1 MRKAPINYLV
11 TYALLAVSWIVFAV
25 MLGNYLGENVALA
38 NTTSEDFGRTFQLV
52 LAAAAVLSALASTH
66 WYWAGTADSAATD
79 LSGAQRLWSS
89 WFFVLVITSVVCLAG
104 LVIFYRD
111 ESFTLSESLLMYGSS
126 AAVTF
131 APYWIASLS
140 LSPRGVKHAPL
151 GMR

>member
-25 MLGNYLGENVALA
+25 MVGNYLGENVALA

-52 LAAAAVLSALASTH
+52 LAAGTLFSAIASTH
-66 WYWAGTADSAATD
+66 WYWAGVADSAATD
-79 LSGAQRLWSS
+79 LSGAQRLWSG
-89 WFFVLVITSVVCLAG
+89 WLFVLVITSVVCLAV
-104 LVIFYRD
+104 LILFYRD
-111 ESFTLSESLLMYGSS
+111 ESFTLSESLLMFVSS

-131 APYWIASLS
+131 APYWISSLFV
-140 LSPRGVKHAPL
+140 SPRGVKHAPL